1 MSAIVGTITT
11 SSSFSVTT
19 ETSAVIPGL
28 RRLSGA
34 SMRMSTLKVTL
45 PPLPEPESEFAT
57 EAIAV
62 TVPWLTISGNAG

>member
-11 SSSFSVTT
+11 SSSCSVTT
-19 ETSAVIPGL
+19 ETSAVMPGF
-28 RRLSGA
+28 RRASGA

-45 PPLPEPESEFAT
+45 PPPELESEFAT
-57 EAIAV
+57 EAMAV